1 MVPELKPKN
10 HSLSHRDELHE
21 IIGKH
26 PVEDCYIRAFPADD
40 VNRVLD
46 NMESYISQLESK
58 VASLE
63 RVLAKKIAQPIDN
76 N

>member
-1 MVPELKPKN
+1 MVEN
-10 HSLSHRDELHE
+10 D
-21 IIGKH
+21 IT
-26 PVEDCYIRAFPADD
+26 DCYIRAFPADD

-63 RVLAKKIAQPIDN
+63 RMLAKKIVQPIDN